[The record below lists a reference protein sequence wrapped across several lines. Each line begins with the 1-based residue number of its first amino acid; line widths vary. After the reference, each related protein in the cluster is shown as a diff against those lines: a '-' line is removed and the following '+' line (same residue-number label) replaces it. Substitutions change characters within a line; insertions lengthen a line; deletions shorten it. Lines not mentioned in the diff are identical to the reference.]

1 MDISRISQ
9 TRHTAKAF
17 DPTRQIPDETIEKL
31 RTLLRNA
38 PSSVNSQ
45 PWHFLIASTPA
56 GRARIAKATQGSFTY
71 N

>member
-38 PSSVNSQ
+38 PCQ
-45 PWHFLIASTPA
+45 
-56 GRARIAKATQGSFTY
+56 
-71 N
+71 